1 MEHNVTVP
9 KLPLSWVMIK
19 NFQEEVLSV
28 NMTTRA
34 TIPIED
40 PSAFTVVHMKE
51 ALIWLLTY
59 FDNYGHLLGEHG
71 PTMHSMMCTWLGRC
85 SYTDNDLDDVHLLFT
100 NEDDM
105 WEAVPGAVMEM
116 FTCLSKVRCLC

>member
-1 MEHNVTVP
+1 
-9 KLPLSWVMIK
+9 
-19 NFQEEVLSV
+19 
-28 NMTTRA
+28 MTTRA

-51 ALIWLLTY
+51 ALIWLMTY

-85 SYTDNDLDDVHLLFT
+85 SYTDNDLHDVHLLFT

-116 FTCLSKVRCLC
+116 FTCLSKVRRFAVCMGCWPVLVGLGKSCRSLS

>member
-34 TIPIED
+34 TIPIDD
-40 PSAFTVVHMKE
+40 PSSYSVIYMKE
-51 ALIWLLTY
+51 ALLWLLTY

-85 SYTDNDLDDVHLLFT
+85 VLFGGMYIYAYTYTHNTISFVKQCPT
-100 NEDDM
+100 
-105 WEAVPGAVMEM
+105 
-116 FTCLSKVRCLC
+116 